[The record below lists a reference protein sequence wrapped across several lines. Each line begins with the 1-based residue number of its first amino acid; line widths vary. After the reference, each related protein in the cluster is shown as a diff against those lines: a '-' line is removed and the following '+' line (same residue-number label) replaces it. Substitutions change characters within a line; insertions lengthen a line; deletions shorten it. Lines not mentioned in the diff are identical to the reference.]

1 MFEEL
6 TGQRNL
12 SFVCPSS
19 EESKQNLSLRCKLK
33 SKDLFI
39 QPSLPPGISS
49 LLITMS
55 FYLYAESGLAHE
67 RFISCFQGD
76 RKEHPSVPSNIEISY
91 KRNNQYA
98 IGTFWGS
105 LLLVPTNR

>member
-12 SFVCPSS
+12 SFGCPSS

-39 QPSLPPGISS
+39 QASWRPGDFLFVNNYVLLPP
-49 LLITMS
+49 
-55 FYLYAESGLAHE
+55 YAESGL
-67 RFISCFQGD
+67 C
-76 RKEHPSVPSNIEISY
+76 
-91 KRNNQYA
+91 
-98 IGTFWGS
+98 T
-105 LLLVPTNR
+105 